1 MKSEGICPPT
11 VEYRRVKYLN
21 NVFEGGHGWW
31 KRILGPK
38 TFSRTGL
45 RVLDV
50 ERDGGGA
57 LIVKG
62 AMDNV

>member
-1 MKSEGICPPT
+1 M
-11 VEYRRVKYLN
+11 KYLN